1 MCRDRLRE
9 VLSQRKAAALEGDES
24 AQPGDEVGGTLTSEP
39 IDDDGDVHP
48 PRRPTLEEVE
58 DVDAPS
64 RSQRYV
70 EPFPRPVATPIRT
83 SKEKTKFET
92 LLENQTKAK
101 KDQWSPFASQEEWD
115 LAVWLM
121 KNVGQKSTDEFLKL
135 RATRDRM
142 NLSFQNNRAF
152 LKKVDALPAGPQWEC
167 EIITAPG
174 DQVGEDGEI
183 VGEEMELWYRNPIEC
198 IQELVGNPAFSN
210 STSFVPERVYTSSDG
225 DERIYDEMWTGDW
238 WWNTQGKLPDG
249 AAIAPLILS
258 SDKTQLSQFQGDKKA
273 WPVYLTIGNISKE
286 VRRSPSTHATLLL
299 GYLPI
304 PKLNCY
310 SDATRSLASYR
321 LFHHCMSR
329 ILEPLV
335 EAGQRGVEMVCA
347 DGFVRLIHPI
357 LAAYVADYPEQCLV
371 SCCME
376 NRCPRCTVDPKERG
390 DFIQSP
396 DRNVASTLH
405 ILGEHKNDY
414 NPQRFSDDGIRAI
427 YEPFWRNL
435 PYCNIFECFTP
446 DLLHQLHKG
455 LFKDHIVKWCTALV
469 GETELDARFK
479 AMSGYPGLRHFSKG
493 ISFVSQWTGTE
504 HREMQRIFLG
514 VLAGSAV
521 DKRVVT
527 VVRAALDFIYYAQLQ
542 MHTSTTLAALKSCLA
557 TFHHY
562 KDIFIQLEIRKHFNI
577 PKIHCL
583 LHYFASIQAL
593 GSNDGYNSE
602 SPERLHIDFAKDA
615 FRASNRKD
623 YHEQMA
629 LWLQRREAMWQREA
643 YIKWLTDQQGARG
656 QYYDL
661 DSELT
666 GGEPNGPAVHGG
678 MSIGATSIQK
688 YHIAKKP
695 SFRGVSVE
703 FLSTHFGVKN
713 LIPALTTFLSQHW
726 QSHPI
731 LPNMFDCFDLYK
743 QIIITLPPN
752 AFLSSRPITNR
763 IRTTPAVPPSGRRP
777 GSPAVFDTALIIN
790 DLIEHR
796 SHGGLAGLRVAQIR
810 IIFLLPSQFGTHPHP
825 LAYVEWFTPLGT
837 PDPLTGMYT
846 INRSTRHHCP
856 NSAVISVHHICGA
869 SIAKKGWTTD
879 TVIEKGKE
887 FYLNPYIHV
896 DTFTA
901 INIK

>member
-9 VLSQRKAAALEGDES
+9 VLRQGKVAAFEGDDS
-24 AQPGDEVGGTLTSEP
+24 ARSEDEVGGTLTSEP
-39 IDDDGDVHP
+39 IDDDCNV
-48 PRRPTLEEVE
+48 RSSQRPSLEEVE
-58 DVDAPS
+58 DIDAPPK
-64 RSQRYV
+64 SQRYV
-70 EPFPRPVATPIRT
+70 ESFPRPVATPIHA
-83 SKEKTKFET
+83 SKVKTKFEI
-92 LLENQTKAK
+92 LLEDQTRANE
-101 KDQWSPFASQEEWD
+101 DQWGPFASQEEWD

-121 KNVGQKSTDEFLKL
+121 KNVGQRSTDEFLKL
-135 RATRDRM
+135 QATRDRM
-142 NLSFQNNRAF
+142 NLSFHNNRTF

-183 VGEEMELWYRNPIEC
+183 IGEEMELWYRNPIEC
-198 IQELVGNPAFSN
+198 IKELVGNPAFGDSI
-210 STSFVPERVYTSSDG
+210 SFVPERVYTSSDG
-225 DERIYDEMWTGDW
+225 DDRIYDEMWTGDW

-249 AAIAPLILS
+249 AAITPLILS
-258 SDKTQLSQFQGDKKA
+258 SDKTQLSQFQGNKKA

-286 VRRSPSTHATLLL
+286 VRRRPSAHATLLL
-299 GYLPI
+299 GYLPV

-310 SDATRSLASYR
+310 SDATHSLTSYR

-329 ILEPLV
+329 ILEPLIK
-335 EAGQRGVEMVCA
+335 AGQDGVEMVCA
-347 DGFVRLIHPI
+347 DGFARLIHPI

-376 NRCPRCTVDPKERG
+376 NCCPRCTVDPKERG
-390 DFIQSP
+390 DFIQPP
-396 DRNVASTLH
+396 DRGVASTLDT
-405 ILGEHKNDY
+405 LREHENGH

-427 YEPFWRNL
+427 YQPFWHNL

-479 AMSGYPGLRHFSKG
+479 AMSRYPGLRHFSKG

-504 HREMQRIFLG
+504 HREMQKIFLG

-542 MHTSTTLAALKSCLA
+542 MHTSTTLAALKSCLE
-557 TFHHY
+557 TFHRH

-602 SPERLHIDFAKDA
+602 LPERLHINFAKDA

-643 YIKWLTDQQGARG
+643 YIKWLKDQQPGTRNDD
-656 QYYDL
+656 QYHDPG
-661 DSELT
+661 SECD
-666 GGEPNGPAVHGG
+666 EPNGPGDQDTNTDDG
-678 MSIGATSIQK
+678 MSIHQENLIQPNTNIYQK
-688 YHIAKKP
+688 YQY
-695 SFRGVSVE
+695 
-703 FLSTHFGVKN
+703 L
-713 LIPALTTFLSQHW
+713 
-726 QSHPI
+726 
-731 LPNMFDCFDLYK
+731 
-743 QIIITLPPN
+743 
-752 AFLSSRPITNR
+752 
-763 IRTTPAVPPSGRRP
+763 
-777 GSPAVFDTALIIN
+777 AVFS
-790 DLIEHR
+790 R
-796 SHGGLAGLRVAQIR
+796 
-810 IIFLLPSQFGTHPHP
+810 F
-825 LAYVEWFTPLGT
+825 
-837 PDPLTGMYT
+837 
-846 INRSTRHHCP
+846 
-856 NSAVISVHHICGA
+856 
-869 SIAKKGWTTD
+869 
-879 TVIEKGKE
+879 
-887 FYLNPYIHV
+887 
-896 DTFTA
+896 
-901 INIK
+901 